1 MVSFASGSV
10 AGTFGSVVAGLVS
23 VVSAMLTLLI
33 CNMKTVL
40 I

>member
-1 MVSFASGSV
+1 VVSFASGLVARTVGSV
-10 AGTFGSVVAGLVS
+10 AAGLVS